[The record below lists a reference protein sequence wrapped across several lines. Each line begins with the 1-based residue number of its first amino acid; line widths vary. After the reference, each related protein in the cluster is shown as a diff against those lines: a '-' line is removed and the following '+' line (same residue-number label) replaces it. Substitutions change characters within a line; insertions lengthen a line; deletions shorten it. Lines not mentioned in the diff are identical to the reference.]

1 MQLDG
6 AARSNCCHQSR
17 LCGIARG
24 QTSYAGTGMLLGL
37 ELRSGSRMPQSTRPR
52 RHHVRLLKLQQRT
65 VPRANTFPPR
75 QQRTLYPVYK
85 TYDIRIS

>member
-1 MQLDG
+1 
-6 AARSNCCHQSR
+6 
-17 LCGIARG
+17 
-24 QTSYAGTGMLLGL
+24 
-37 ELRSGSRMPQSTRPR
+37 MPQSTRPR